1 VVQDHIA
8 KAGSDPADSVQKL
21 HRIDPEAVKRTF
33 EQAGFKLE
41 AQDDTF
47 RNPQDDHSK
56 LVFDPSI
63 RHKTDQ
69 FLYRFRK
76 PQ

>member
-1 VVQDHIA
+1 PVE
-8 KAGSDPADSVQKL
+8 SVQKM
-21 HRIDPEAVKRTF
+21 HRIDPEVVKRTF
-33 EQAGFKLE
+33 EQAGFKLD

-47 RNPQDDHSK
+47 RNPQDDHGK

-76 PQ
+76 P